1 MKRPDPIRILVV
13 DDHVVVRLGLIA
25 AIDSQDDMTVVAE
38 AGNGRQALESF
49 REHRPHIVVM
59 DARMPVMTGV
69 QATEA
74 IRGEFPN
81 ARVIILT
88 SYDGD
93 EDIYRALR
101 AGAMAYLLKDSRRDE
116 LLTAIRTV
124 HDGRRY
130 IPSAVSARLA
140 DRIHFSDLT
149 SRELDVL
156 RLIAKGMTNGE
167 IAVSLKISKST
178 VKIHV
183 NNILGK
189 LGVTDRTKATS
200 IALQRGI
207 VHLD

>member
-1 MKRPDPIRILVV
+1 M
-13 DDHVVVRLGLIA
+13 DDHIVVRLGLIA

-38 AGNGRQALESF
+38 AGNGRQAVESF
-49 REHRPHIVVM
+49 RGHRPDVVVM

-69 QATEA
+69 EATKA
-74 IRGEFPN
+74 IRNEYPD
-81 ARVIILT
+81 ARVIMLT

-93 EDIYRALR
+93 EDIYLALR
-101 AGAMAYLLKDSRRDE
+101 AGAQAYLLKESRRDE
-116 LLTAIRTV
+116 LLAAIRTV
-124 HDGRRY
+124 HSGRRH
-130 IPSAVSARLA
+130 IPPAVAARLA
-140 DRIHFSDLT
+140 DRVHFSDLT

-156 RLIAKGMTNGE
+156 RLIAKGLTNSE
-167 IAVSLKISKST
+167 IAGSLKISKST

-200 IALQRGI
+200 IALQRGL

>member
-1 MKRPDPIRILVV
+1 MV

-38 AGNGRQALESF
+38 AGNGRQALELF

-74 IRGEFPN
+74 IRGEFPG
-81 ARVIILT
+81 ARIIILT

-101 AGAMAYLLKDSRRDE
+101 AGALAYLLKDSRRDE

-124 HDGRRY
+124 HEGRRY
-130 IPSAVSARLA
+130 IPNAVSSRLA
-140 DRIHFSDLT
+140 DRVHFSDLT

-156 RLIAKGMTNGE
+156 RLIAKGLTNTE
-167 IAVSLKISKST
+167 IAEALKISKST

-183 NNILGK
+183 NNILSK

-200 IALQRGI
+200 IALHRGI